1 MKYIFCI
8 VLFVACE
15 MKQQSTIVVDHV
27 DTLLQKSISRTDTIA
42 RLIPKVDHFIHVKEQ
57 QNAKDLRAFK
67 ALKVKTIIIHDTIII
82 KEKTNFWGRK
92 RTTTDSIQ
100 SIDSTEY
107 EKNNWFFIRVCFGK
121 RPGIIEA
128 FSRCNLRRV
137 PLLDIVRQSYGTKRT
152 IGGPCLF
159 GCIVGIRGV
168 GIDIR
173 GKNI

>member
-27 DTLLQKSISRTDTIA
+27 DTLLQKSISRTDTIPN
-42 RLIPKVDHFIHVKEQ
+42 LITKVDHFIHLKEQ

-107 EKNNWFFIRVCFGK
+107 EKG
-121 RPGIIEA
+121 
-128 FSRCNLRRV
+128 S
-137 PLLDIVRQSYGTKRT
+137 
-152 IGGPCLF
+152 
-159 GCIVGIRGV
+159 
-168 GIDIR
+168 
-173 GKNI
+173 